1 MEVPSAV
8 IIPTTDPEESPS
20 TSTTNSSINEKTKD
34 TANVTVRAVWGNSSQ
49 RSHAP
54 SEEAYKLPPGA
65 GGEGDDAFANDP
77 SVFDDAEKAK
87 MYWPRKDY
95 EGLHRFF
102 PDFKWTV
109 SEEKKYSP
117 HVTGLIQI
125 DS

>member
-1 MEVPSAV
+1 MELPSAV

-34 TANVTVRAVWGNSSQ
+34 ANVSVRAIWGNSSE

-117 HVTGLIQI
+117 HVAGLIQI

>member
-8 IIPTTDPEESPS
+8 IISSLGPEESES
-20 TSTTNSSINEKTKD
+20 TSHSTSNSSFNEK
-34 TANVTVRAVWGNSSQ
+34 NINIRVRPTSSGH
-49 RSHAP
+49 SP
-54 SEEAYKLPPGA
+54 SDEAYKLPSNA

-87 MYWPRKDY
+87 LYWPRSDY

-109 SEEKKYSP
+109 SEEKR
-117 HVTGLIQI
+117 
-125 DS
+125 

>member
-8 IIPTTDPEESPS
+8 IISSLGPEESESPSNS
-20 TSTTNSSINEKTKD
+20 TSNSSFNEKKD
-34 TANVTVRAVWGNSSQ
+34 INIRVRPTASGHS
-49 RSHAP
+49 P
-54 SEEAYKLPPGA
+54 SDEAYKLPQNA

-87 MYWPRKDY
+87 LYWPRSDY

-109 SEEKKYSP
+109 SEEKR
-117 HVTGLIQI
+117 
-125 DS
+125 

>member
-20 TSTTNSSINEKTKD
+20 TSTTNSSINEKMKD
-34 TANVTVRAVWGNSSQ
+34 ANVTVRAVWGNSSE

-102 PDFKWTV
+102 PDFKWTI

-117 HVTGLIQI
+117 HFIGLIQI